1 MAKGILVI
9 AEQRGGALRKISL
22 ELVSEGR
29 RLADQSG
36 QSLAVAVLGNQI
48 TEEAKKL
55 AAYGAEKIFV
65 ADSPDLAAYTPE
77 AYTAVLNDLIKAQEP
92 DIVLGGASQQGKEL
106 AAKLAARVETG
117 LAMDCT
123 GLRLDGGLLIA
134 KRPMYAGKVIAEVV
148 CESARP
154 QMATCRPNVF
164 AILEPDAARTAETVA
179 VSVSLKPEDKRTTLV
194 EELPDLG
201 GKVDLTEATCIVS
214 GGRGMKDAENFVI
227 LEKLAA
233 VIGATVGA
241 SRSAVDAG
249 WRPQSDQV
257 GQTGKV
263 VNPNLYIACGIS
275 GAIQHLAGMGSS
287 DCIVAINNDPNAP
300 IFSVAHYGIVGDLF
314 EVVPALIKRL
324 KKELGQE

>member
-1 MAKGILVI
+1 MAKGILII
-9 AEQRGGALRKISL
+9 AEQRGGTLRKISF

-36 QSLAVAVLGNQI
+36 QPLAAVILGQQI

-55 AAYGAEKIFV
+55 AAYGADTIYV
-65 ADSPDLAAYTPE
+65 ADAPELKAYTPE
-77 AYTAVLNDLIKAQEP
+77 SYTAVISELIRAQEP
-92 DIVLGGASQQGKEL
+92 DIVLAGASQQGKEL
-106 AAKLAARVETG
+106 AAKLAARLETG
-117 LAMDCT
+117 LAMDCV
-123 GLRLDGGLLIA
+123 GLRLENGLLIS
-134 KRPMYAGKVIAEVV
+134 KRPMYAGKVYAEVV
-148 CESARP
+148 CETARP
-154 QMATCRPNVF
+154 QMASCRPNVF
-164 AILEPDAARTAETVA
+164 SILEPDTARTAEMVTVA
-179 VSVSLKPEDKRTTLV
+179 VSIKPEDLRTSLV
-194 EELPDLG
+194 EELADQS

-214 GGRGMKDAENFVI
+214 GGRGMKEAENFVI
-227 LEKLAA
+227 LEKLAG

-287 DCIVAINNDPNAP
+287 KVIVAVNKDPDAP
-300 IFSVAHYGIVGDLF
+300 IFQKADYGIVGDLF
-314 EVVPALIKRL
+314 EVVPVLEEEL
-324 KKELGQE
+324 KKIM

>member
-1 MAKGILVI
+1 MAKGILII
-9 AEQRGGALRKISL
+9 AEQRGGTLRKISY

-36 QSLAVAVLGNQI
+36 QPLAAVVLGNQMG
-48 TEEAKKL
+48 EEAKKL
-55 AAYGAEKIFV
+55 AAYGAETIYV
-65 ADSPDLAAYTPE
+65 ADSPELTFYTPE
-77 AYTAVLNDLIKAQEP
+77 AYTAVLGDLIKSKEP

-106 AAKLAARVETG
+106 AAKLAARLETG
-117 LAMDCT
+117 LAMDCV
-123 GLRLDGGLLIA
+123 GLRLEDGLLIA
-134 KRPMYAGKVIAEVV
+134 KRPMYAGKVFAEVV
-148 CESARP
+148 CETAKP
-154 QMATCRPNVF
+154 QMATGRPNVF
-164 AILEPDAARTAETVA
+164 SIAEPDASKTAAIETIQ
-179 VSVSLKPEDKRTTLV
+179 VSLKPEDTRTKLV
-194 EELPDLG
+194 EELADQT

-214 GGRGMKDAENFVI
+214 GGRGMKDGENFAI
-227 LEKLAA
+227 LEKLAD

-287 DCIVAINNDPNAP
+287 KVIVAVNKDPDAP
-300 IFSVAHYGIVGDLF
+300 IFQKADYGIVGDLF
-314 EVVPALIKRL
+314 EVVPVLEEEF
-324 KKELGQE
+324 KKIM